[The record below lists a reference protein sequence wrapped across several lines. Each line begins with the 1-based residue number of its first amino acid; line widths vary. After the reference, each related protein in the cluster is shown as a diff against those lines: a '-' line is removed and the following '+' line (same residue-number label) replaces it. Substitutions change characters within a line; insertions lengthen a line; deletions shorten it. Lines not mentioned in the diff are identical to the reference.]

1 MIRSLPL
8 AVLTQTLHAWKN
20 ETKVE
25 TTSSMSLSRNP
36 VGMQMFIEK
45 VTGHH
50 LGSPFMG
57 ETYWV
62 SLLKELPDLN
72 SVRCSINISPLRGF
86 FDRLLLKAFLRIN
99 VPTLFVEVCVV
110 S

>member
-72 SVRCSINISPLRGF
+72 SVWCSINISPLRGF
-86 FDRLLLKAFLRIN
+86 FDRLLLQAFRYIN
-99 VPTLFVEVCVV
+99 IRRLFLEVWVV